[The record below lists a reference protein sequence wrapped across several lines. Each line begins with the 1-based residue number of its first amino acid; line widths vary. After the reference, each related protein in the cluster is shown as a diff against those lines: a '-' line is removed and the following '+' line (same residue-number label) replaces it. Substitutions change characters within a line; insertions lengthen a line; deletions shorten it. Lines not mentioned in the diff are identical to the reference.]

1 MSFRIRGLSAAPF
14 KDLYGL
20 SDEDLATQGIQRY
33 VAEPASAYPDRIEMR
48 DAAPGETML
57 LLNHEYQP
65 ANTPYRARHAIFVRE
80 WAEDAYDRV
89 DEVPQAMRTRL
100 LSLRAFDANNMIVD
114 ADVVE
119 GTEVE
124 ALIKRLFT
132 RKNVTYIQAH
142 NAKRGCFSGRI
153 DRA

>member
-1 MSFRIRGLSAAPF
+1 MSFRIRGLSPAPF
-14 KDLYGL
+14 RDLYGL
-20 SDEDLATQGIQRY
+20 SDKDLATQGIQRY
-33 VAEPASAYPDRIEMR
+33 VAEPDSAYPDRIEMR

-57 LLNHEYQP
+57 LLNHENQP